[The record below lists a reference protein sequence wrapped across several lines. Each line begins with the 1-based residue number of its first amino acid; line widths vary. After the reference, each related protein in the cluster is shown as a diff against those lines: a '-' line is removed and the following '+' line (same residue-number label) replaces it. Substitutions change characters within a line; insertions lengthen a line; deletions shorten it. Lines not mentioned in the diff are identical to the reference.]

1 MILLH
6 RPGTHLEL
14 GEYSVFNY
22 RSKGGFAVIPIY
34 PYIGYE
40 TRCRQVPITF
50 PPQHQDVQPG
60 LEYLMN
66 PMPISDNPR
75 YKGSGKLAGK
85 IAIITGGDS
94 GIGRAIAI
102 GFAKE
107 GADMAIVYLY
117 ERKDAEATKQMVEHY
132 GRHCLLIEGDL
143 RKPGFSKEAVMR
155 TLEYYGKLDVL
166 ILNQGVQ
173 FPQESILGISDEQ
186 LENTYRTNIFPLF
199 YMMKAALP
207 YLKPGSSIVST
218 ASVTAYAGAPL
229 LVDYSSTKGAIVS
242 FTRSLSLQLVGK
254 GIRVNAVAP
263 GPILTP
269 LIVSSYSAE
278 YVKTFGLET
287 PMKRAGQ
294 PFELAPTY
302 IFLASDDSSFVT
314 GQVLHVN
321 GGIMTET

>member
-1 MILLH
+1 MI
-6 RPGTHLEL
+6 P
-14 GEYSVFNY
+14 
-22 RSKGGFAVIPIY
+22 KY
-34 PYIGYE
+34 PYFGYE
-40 TRCRQVPITF
+40 TRCQQVPITF
-50 PPQHQDVQPG
+50 PPQHQNVQPG
-60 LEYLMN
+60 LEYLMQ
-66 PMPISDNPR
+66 PIPISDNPK
-75 YKGSGKLAGK
+75 YKGSGKLKGK
-85 IAIITGGDS
+85 VAIITGGDS

-107 GADMAIVYLY
+107 GANMVITYMPHEYV
-117 ERKDAEATKQMVEHY
+117 DAEETKQVVESY
-132 GRHCLLIEGDL
+132 GQRILLIEGDL
-143 RKPGFSKEAVMR
+143 RQPDFSKEVVR
-155 TLEYYGKLDVL
+155 KTIECYRKLDIL

-173 FPQESILGISDEQ
+173 FPQESIFDISDAQ
-186 LENTYRTNIFPLF
+186 LENTYRTNIFPHF
-199 YMMKAALP
+199 YMTKAGLP
-207 YLKPGSSIVST
+207 YLKQGGSIIST

-242 FTRSLSLQLVGK
+242 FTRSLSLQLVGR

-263 GPILTP
+263 GPIWTP
-269 LIVSSYSAE
+269 LIVSSYSTE

-302 IFLASDDSSFVT
+302 IYLASDDSSFVT

>member
-1 MILLH
+1 MIPL
-6 RPGTHLEL
+6 
-14 GEYSVFNY
+14 
-22 RSKGGFAVIPIY
+22 Y
-34 PYIGYE
+34 PYYGYE
-40 TRCRQVPITF
+40 TRCKKVPVTF
-50 PPQHQDVQPG
+50 PPQHQDTQPG

-66 PMPISDNPR
+66 PTPISDNPE

-85 IAIITGGDS
+85 IAVITGGDS
-94 GIGRAIAI
+94 GIGRATAI

-117 ERKDAEATKQMVEHY
+117 ERKDAEATKEMVENY
-132 GRHCLLIEGDL
+132 GRNCLLIEGDL
-143 RKPGFSKEAVMR
+143 RQPDFSREVVRR
-155 TLEYYGKLDVL
+155 TLAIYGKIDVL

-173 FPQESILGISDEQ
+173 FPQESILDISDEQ
-186 LENTYRTNIFPLF
+186 LENTYRTNIFPHF
-199 YMMKAALP
+199 YMTKAALP
-207 YLKPGSSIVST
+207 HLKPGSSIIST

-263 GPILTP
+263 GPIWTP

-302 IFLASDDSSFVT
+302 IYLASDDSSFVT

>member
-1 MILLH
+1 MVQ
-6 RPGTHLEL
+6 T
-14 GEYSVFNY
+14 
-22 RSKGGFAVIPIY
+22 Y
-34 PYIGYE
+34 PYYDYE
-40 TRCRQVPITF
+40 TRCQETPVTF
-50 PPQHQDVQPG
+50 PPQHQDTQPG
-60 LEYLMN
+60 LEYLMR
-66 PMPISDNPR
+66 PTPISNNPE
-75 YKGSGKLAGK
+75 YVGSGKLNGK

-94 GIGRAIAI
+94 GIGRAVAI

-107 GADMAIVYLY
+107 GADSVIVFTPR
-117 ERKDAEATKQMVEHY
+117 EREDADLTRRAVESY
-132 GRHCLLIEGDL
+132 GRRILLVEGDL
-143 RKPGFSKEAVMR
+143 RQPDFSKVVIQK
-155 TLEYYGKLDVL
+155 TLDTFGKIDVL
-166 ILNQGVQ
+166 VLNQGVQ
-173 FPQESILGISDEQ
+173 FPQDSILNITDEQ
-186 LENTYRTNIFPLF
+186 LENTYRTNIFPHF
-199 YMMKAALP
+199 YMTKVALP
-207 YLKPGSSIVST
+207 YLKPGSAIIST

-242 FTRSLSLQLVGK
+242 FTRSLALQLVPK

-263 GPILTP
+263 GPIWTP

-302 IFLASDDSSFVT
+302 IYLASDDSSFVT